1 VEGGNVLLTVTVQGR
16 EGEGEED
23 QVPRGG
29 GRQVLFMVRERK
41 RYYFRGRVHK
51 KRTGRRF
58 ANSII
63 TLVFFDDNHQN
74 NNNREHI

>member
-1 VEGGNVLLTVTVQGR
+1 MQGR

-41 RYYFRGRVHK
+41 RYSFRGRVNKVTCIQHV
-51 KRTGRRF
+51 
-58 ANSII
+58 IEI
-63 TLVFFDDNHQN
+63 PTLNQPV
-74 NNNREHI
+74 REKYQP